1 MDENGRYA
9 GHLMDVWLGSARLG
23 LPRLALTGSSV
34 WGYTMLNDVVE
45 GDAKGADFYV
55 TVWKGWPAPL
65 TGTDRP
71 ADWREKLQVIAS
83 PLAWL
88 ARLPFGG
95 VIRCEVDSGECGYA
109 ASGLGANLVQAN
121 GVTISQDRRTLFV
134 ADPARKVRS
143 LPFASASH
151 CSPTLGTHTLLTP
164 SAATSEFPQGDDP
177 FSHPHSALDRHQTV
191 GSACPTPSLALRGT
205 SCDFE

>member
-1 MDENGRYA
+1 
-9 GHLMDVWLGSARLG
+9 
-23 LPRLALTGSSV
+23 V

-109 ASGLGANLVQAN
+109 ASGFGANLVQAN